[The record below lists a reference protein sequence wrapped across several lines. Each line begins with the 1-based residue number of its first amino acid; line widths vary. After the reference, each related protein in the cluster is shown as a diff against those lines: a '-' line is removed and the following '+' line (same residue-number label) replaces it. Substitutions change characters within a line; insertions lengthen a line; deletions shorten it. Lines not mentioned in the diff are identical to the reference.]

1 MKAKETTNMTDIGD
15 QYLLTLNEAA
25 ARLGISR
32 AGIYRLLN
40 AGRIKTVHVGRSH
53 RVSNATLNE
62 FIASLSSGG

>member
-1 MKAKETTNMTDIGD
+1 MKAKETTNMTDNRD

-32 AGIYRLLN
+32 AGMYRLLN